1 MLSVL
6 SVPDEDY
13 YRNASCVLN
22 LISTI
27 LLNVVCSAAK
37 QEVAILFIL
46 VLHIRGLN
54 SQFSSLESITLN
66 ITPMLHNRIV
76 FQQTVIRYTIRYQ
89 RRIKLLS

>member
-6 SVPDEDY
+6 SVPDENY
-13 YRNASCVLN
+13 YRNASCVRN

-27 LLNVVCSAAK
+27 LLNVVCSTAK

-46 VLHIRGLN
+46 VLHNRGLS

-66 ITPMLHNRIV
+66 ITPMLHNIII
-76 FQQTVIRYTIRYQ
+76 FEQTVIRYRIQYH